1 MAGTG
6 WGGFFILE
14 NLLQWQL
21 MASRSLKRPLGN
33 IVLLFICLNVGPVQ
47 ALPYTFTKIPD
58 STTQGITGFSGA
70 PAINNGG
77 TVVFFAGL
85 QGGGSGIFTGSGGQI
100 SRILDTS
107 GGIATLSFD
116 PKIND
121 AGLVV
126 VRGDLSAGG
135 HAIFAATQGT
145 SQTIAQT
152 NGLFSDLFGSSVNNA
167 DTVAFHAARSERGSG
182 SLIIP
187 LLLNSLNEELPQC
200 TPG

>member
-1 MAGTG
+1 MRNKH
-6 WGGFFILE
+6 FIGH
-14 NLLQWQL
+14 
-21 MASRSLKRPLGN
+21 LGI

-70 PAINNGG
+70 PAIDNGG
-77 TVVFFAGL
+77 TVVFNGSL
-85 QGGGSGIFTGSGGQI
+85 QAGGSGVFTGSGGQI

-107 GGIATLSFD
+107 GGIAHLSFD
-116 PKIND
+116 PKIIND
-121 AGLVV
+121 TGLFV

-152 NGLFSDLFGSSVNNA
+152 NGLFSDLFGSSINNA
-167 DTVAFHAARSERGSG
+167 DTVAFHAALAEGGNG
-182 SLIIP
+182 SLMIP
-187 LLLNSLNEELPQC
+187 LLLNSLNEELPQ
-200 TPG
+200 